1 MAGSR
6 EAFVTKVCRTC
17 GEAKMLEA
25 FTPQVHGQYGR
36 VAHCRPCM
44 AVARKAR
51 YAAMTPE
58 QRNERNRRNNES
70 ARSWRDSHR
79 EEIRASRRRWYA
91 SKHPRK
97 RAASGSGTVH
107 QGYRSFVKDGRR
119 VMEHRL
125 VMEAHLGR
133 RLLREETVHHKNGQR
148 LDNRLENLELWS
160 SSQPSGQR
168 VEDKVEWARAIL
180 KLYAEDE

>member
-1 MAGSR
+1 
-6 EAFVTKVCRTC
+6 
-17 GEAKMLEA
+17 MLEA

-58 QRNERNRRNNES
+58 QRKKRNRQASETIMAWRNKN
-70 ARSWRDSHR
+70 R
-79 EEIRASRRRWYA
+79 ERLNTYRRGWYA
-91 SKHPRK
+91 SKHPRQ
-97 RAASGSGTVH
+97 RAAAGTGTIMN
-107 QGYRSFVKDGRR
+107 GYRSFVIKGRR
-119 VMEHRL
+119 TFEHRL

-133 RLLREETVHHKNGQR
+133 KLLREETVHHINGQR

-160 SSQPSGQR
+160 SSQPPGQR
-168 VEDKVEWARAIL
+168 VTDKVEWAKSIL
-180 KLYAEDE
+180 ALYGGVV